1 MSAAVMYAARR
12 HARPRL
18 ALLLL
23 TLLLIA
29 ASLVH
34 LGLGAR
40 WIAPQTV
47 LRALLEYDPRN
58 FEQRIIIDLRLVRLA
73 AALLTGAALGV
84 AGLLLQTVIRNPL
97 GEPHI
102 LGLNAGASLAVVATS
117 ALGLSLGAFPVGR
130 PLTAA
135 CGAGLLF
142 GGVMALASAGRGGAT
157 PLRITLCGVALSGFA
172 SAVTAAILILDEQTL
187 LAMRTWLAG
196 DLAGLNWSTLQ
207 TALVPALI
215 GLGVALLIAPRLNV
229 LALGDKVA
237 LGLGVNLVQTRLLGL
252 LAIALLCGAAVA
264 VAGPIGFVGL
274 VVPHVVRRLVTED
287 IRLAL
292 PLAAPVGALALVL
305 ADIAAR
311 TLVAPQELGEQPRFI
326 LFDIRLPRILMALLC
341 GAMLGLA
348 GAAMQSI
355 TRNGL
360 ADPGLIGVK
369 EGASIVV
376 LALVLFF
383 PAVGLVWRPL
393 AGMVGGIAVALLV
406 LTLARDCSRPRFILI
421 GIGVSWS
428 LAAAVGIFMT
438 TADVRDV
445 QTAMIWLA
453 GSLQA
458 ATWPLLAVAFCW
470 ALPGA
475 IILFC
480 TARAADVA
488 LLGDRT
494 AIGLGVRLQQLTVLR
509 FFAPVL
515 LTSASVSCVGSLGF
529 VGLMAPHMARFV
541 LRGGQVSLLCGSA
554 LIGALLVLATDTLGR
569 LAFAPL
575 QIPAG
580 IVIALVGCPFFV
592 VLLWRRRD
600 AL

>member
-1 MSAAVMYAARR
+1 MSVAILLSARR
-12 HARPRL
+12 RPRPRL

-47 LRALLEYDPRN
+47 LQALLEYDPRN

-117 ALGLSLGAFPVGR
+117 ALGLSFGAFPAGR

-187 LAMRTWLAG
+187 LAMRTW
-196 DLAGLNWSTLQ
+196 LAGLNWSTLQ

-292 PLAAPVGALALVL
+292 PLSAPVGALALVL

-311 TLVAPQELGEQPRFI
+311 TLVAPQEL
-326 LFDIRLPRILMALLC
+326 AT
-341 GAMLGLA
+341 GAM
-348 GAAMQSI
+348 
-355 TRNGL
+355 T
-360 ADPGLIGVK
+360 
-369 EGASIVV
+369 
-376 LALVLFF
+376 
-383 PAVGLVWRPL
+383 
-393 AGMVGGIAVALLV
+393 
-406 LTLARDCSRPRFILI
+406 
-421 GIGVSWS
+421 
-428 LAAAVGIFMT
+428 
-438 TADVRDV
+438 
-445 QTAMIWLA
+445 
-453 GSLQA
+453 
-458 ATWPLLAVAFCW
+458 
-470 ALPGA
+470 
-475 IILFC
+475 
-480 TARAADVA
+480 
-488 LLGDRT
+488 
-494 AIGLGVRLQQLTVLR
+494 
-509 FFAPVL
+509 
-515 LTSASVSCVGSLGF
+515 
-529 VGLMAPHMARFV
+529 
-541 LRGGQVSLLCGSA
+541 
-554 LIGALLVLATDTLGR
+554 
-569 LAFAPL
+569 
-575 QIPAG
+575 
-580 IVIALVGCPFFV
+580 ALVGAPLFIFIAARFFK
-592 VLLWRRRD
+592 
-600 AL
+600 

>member
-1 MSAAVMYAARR
+1 MSVAILLSARR
-12 HARPRL
+12 RPRPRL

-117 ALGLSLGAFPVGR
+117 ALGLSFGAFPAGR

-157 PLRITLCGVALSGFA
+157 PLRITLCGV
-172 SAVTAAILILDEQTL
+172 AVTAAILILDEQTL

-311 TLVAPQELGEQPRFI
+311 TLVAPQEL
-326 LFDIRLPRILMALLC
+326 AT
-341 GAMLGLA
+341 GAM
-348 GAAMQSI
+348 
-355 TRNGL
+355 T
-360 ADPGLIGVK
+360 
-369 EGASIVV
+369 
-376 LALVLFF
+376 
-383 PAVGLVWRPL
+383 
-393 AGMVGGIAVALLV
+393 
-406 LTLARDCSRPRFILI
+406 
-421 GIGVSWS
+421 
-428 LAAAVGIFMT
+428 
-438 TADVRDV
+438 
-445 QTAMIWLA
+445 
-453 GSLQA
+453 
-458 ATWPLLAVAFCW
+458 
-470 ALPGA
+470 
-475 IILFC
+475 
-480 TARAADVA
+480 
-488 LLGDRT
+488 
-494 AIGLGVRLQQLTVLR
+494 
-509 FFAPVL
+509 
-515 LTSASVSCVGSLGF
+515 
-529 VGLMAPHMARFV
+529 
-541 LRGGQVSLLCGSA
+541 
-554 LIGALLVLATDTLGR
+554 
-569 LAFAPL
+569 
-575 QIPAG
+575 
-580 IVIALVGCPFFV
+580 ALVGAPLFIFIAARFFK
-592 VLLWRRRD
+592 
-600 AL
+600 

>member
-1 MSAAVMYAARR
+1 MTRAVHRAGFRPLVIASRQLLLRPAALNIAAIMMLML
-12 HARPRL
+12 L
-18 ALLLL
+18 ALGLYSLSRGSFPL
-23 TLLLIA
+23 PASTLA
-29 ASLVH
+29 
-34 LGLGAR
+34 
-40 WIAPQTV
+40 
-47 LRALLEYDPRN
+47 RALL
-58 FEQRIIIDLRLVRLA
+58 
-73 AALLTGAALGV
+73 
-84 AGLLLQTVIRNPL
+84 
-97 GEPHI
+97 
-102 LGLNAGASLAVVATS
+102 
-117 ALGLSLGAFPVGR
+117 
-130 PLTAA
+130 
-135 CGAGLLF
+135 
-142 GGVMALASAGRGGAT
+142 
-157 PLRITLCGVALSGFA
+157 
-172 SAVTAAILILDEQTL
+172 
-187 LAMRTWLAG
+187 
-196 DLAGLNWSTLQ
+196 
-207 TALVPALI
+207 
-215 GLGVALLIAPRLNV
+215 
-229 LALGDKVA
+229 
-237 LGLGVNLVQTRLLGL
+237 
-252 LAIALLCGAAVA
+252 
-264 VAGPIGFVGL
+264 
-274 VVPHVVRRLVTED
+274 
-287 IRLAL
+287 
-292 PLAAPVGALALVL
+292 
-305 ADIAAR
+305 
-311 TLVAPQELGEQPRFI
+311 APQDMGEQPRFI

-341 GAMLGLA
+341 GAMLGMA

-393 AGMVGGIAVALLV
+393 AGMVGGVAVALLV

-421 GIGVSWS
+421 GIGVSWT

-458 ATWPLLAVAFCW
+458 ATWPLLAVAFCWALPGAIILFFTARAADVALLGDRTAIGLGVRLQQLTMLRFFAPVLLTSASVSCVGSLGFVGLMAPHMARFVLRGGQVSLLCGSALIGVKEGANIVVLALVLFFPAVGLVWRPLAGMVGGVAVALLVLTLARDCSRPRFILIGIGVSWTLAAAVGIFMTTADVRDVQTAMIWLAGSLQAASWPLLAVAFCW

-592 VLLWRRRD
+592 ILLWRRRD

>member
-1 MSAAVMYAARR
+1 MSVAILLSARR
-12 HARPRL
+12 RPRPRL

-207 TALVPALI
+207 TALI

-252 LAIALLCGAAVA
+252 LAIALLCGAA

-311 TLVAPQELGEQPRFI
+311 TLVAPQEL
-326 LFDIRLPRILMALLC
+326 AT
-341 GAMLGLA
+341 GAM
-348 GAAMQSI
+348 
-355 TRNGL
+355 T
-360 ADPGLIGVK
+360 
-369 EGASIVV
+369 
-376 LALVLFF
+376 
-383 PAVGLVWRPL
+383 
-393 AGMVGGIAVALLV
+393 
-406 LTLARDCSRPRFILI
+406 
-421 GIGVSWS
+421 
-428 LAAAVGIFMT
+428 
-438 TADVRDV
+438 
-445 QTAMIWLA
+445 
-453 GSLQA
+453 
-458 ATWPLLAVAFCW
+458 
-470 ALPGA
+470 
-475 IILFC
+475 
-480 TARAADVA
+480 
-488 LLGDRT
+488 
-494 AIGLGVRLQQLTVLR
+494 
-509 FFAPVL
+509 
-515 LTSASVSCVGSLGF
+515 
-529 VGLMAPHMARFV
+529 
-541 LRGGQVSLLCGSA
+541 
-554 LIGALLVLATDTLGR
+554 
-569 LAFAPL
+569 
-575 QIPAG
+575 
-580 IVIALVGCPFFV
+580 ALVGAPLFIFIAARFFK
-592 VLLWRRRD
+592 
-600 AL
+600 